1 MLPAAARAAFG
12 AALAAVLVL
21 SLLPVPAGLQVFSWQ
36 DKLEHATA
44 FLALGLLGQFAWAR
58 HGRWVAIGLLA
69 YGALIEVAQSFTA
82 WRTGDAADWLAD
94 ALGVGLAL
102 LIVRARRVRR

>member
-1 MLPAAARAAFG
+1 MRTAVARVAFC
-12 AALAAVLVL
+12 AALATVLVL

-36 DKLEHATA
+36 DKLEHAAA
-44 FLALGLLGQFAWAR
+44 FLALGLLGQFAWPRHAR
-58 HGRWVAIGLLA
+58 HVAGGLLA

-102 LIVRARRVRR
+102 LVVRARRARR